1 MNQPMQSPF
10 ADQELIIESR
20 PADKNDSTSPLAPA
34 GAAPTPLKLPPPP
47 PDKIFATQIHKIVN
61 Q

>member
-20 PADKNDSTSPLAPA
+20 PADKNDSTSPLAPG

-47 PDKIFATQIHKIVN
+47 DKTFAN
-61 Q
+61 QL

>member
-20 PADKNDSTSPLAPA
+20 PADKNDSTSPLAPG

-47 PDKIFATQIHKIVN
+47 DKIFANQIYKIVN